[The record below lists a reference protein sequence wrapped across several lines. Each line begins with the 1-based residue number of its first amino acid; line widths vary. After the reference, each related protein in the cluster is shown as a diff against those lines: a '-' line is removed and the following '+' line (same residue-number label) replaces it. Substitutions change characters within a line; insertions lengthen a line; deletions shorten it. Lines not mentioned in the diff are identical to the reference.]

1 MSPRTTRTSGPTE
14 HKSLSPR
21 ARAKPAA
28 KPVAKP
34 QVELPASVTLRQL
47 SALISVSPVEL
58 IKQLMRQG
66 FMANINQTLDYDTAA
81 RMATDLG
88 FEVARRA
95 TSPSTAGADEAKRQ
109 VLSEDAKKHLQ
120 PRPPVVTVMGHVDH
134 GKTSLLDSIRKTNVV
149 AQEAGAITQHIG
161 AYQAEVDGQKITF
174 IDTPGHQAFTAM
186 RARGAHVTDIAVL
199 VVAADDGVMP
209 QTIEAISHAKAA
221 GVPVVVAVNKID
233 KAGANVDQIKQ
244 QLAEQGLVIEEWGG
258 DVICIPIS
266 AKKGQGISD
275 LLEHILLLAEI
286 LELKA
291 SRAGPGVGT
300 IIEAAMDKT
309 KGPMATVLVQKGTL
323 ALGDTVFVGGIVG
336 KIKAMFNDK
345 GKPVKKAGPATPVK
359 ILGLQSVPQ
368 AGDLLTAAKNE
379 REAKLAAETL
389 RSERQQ
395 GSQVPKGAR
404 LEDLASLS
412 QAEKAKEL
420 NIVLRTDV
428 QGSIEPVRDSLQ
440 QITTDQ
446 VMVRVIH
453 ADTGSITEGDV
464 MLALAS
470 KGVVVGFNTRPTL
483 GAQKMAEL
491 HRVQIRQYKV
501 IYELV
506 DDMQKASR
514 GLLEPTYVDVLV
526 GRAEVR
532 EVFSSSKWGKIAGS
546 YVVEGKMLR
555 NAMARVVRK
564 GKMIHESNVVSLR
577 RFKDDAK
584 EVATGMECGI
594 GVEGFGDYEVGDI
607 IEAYR
612 KEQAGESSN

>member
-1 MSPRTTRTSGPTE
+1 
-14 HKSLSPR
+14 
-21 ARAKPAA
+21 
-28 KPVAKP
+28 
-34 QVELPASVTLRQL
+34 
-47 SALISVSPVEL
+47 
-58 IKQLMRQG
+58 
-66 FMANINQTLDYDTAA
+66 
-81 RMATDLG
+81 
-88 FEVARRA
+88 
-95 TSPSTAGADEAKRQ
+95 
-109 VLSEDAKKHLQ
+109 
-120 PRPPVVTVMGHVDH
+120 
-134 GKTSLLDSIRKTNVV
+134 
-149 AQEAGAITQHIG
+149 
-161 AYQAEVDGQKITF
+161 
-174 IDTPGHQAFTAM
+174 
-186 RARGAHVTDIAVL
+186 
-199 VVAADDGVMP
+199 
-209 QTIEAISHAKAA
+209 
-221 GVPVVVAVNKID
+221 
-233 KAGANVDQIKQ
+233 
-244 QLAEQGLVIEEWGG
+244 
-258 DVICIPIS
+258 
-266 AKKGQGISD
+266 
-275 LLEHILLLAEI
+275 
-286 LELKA
+286 
-291 SRAGPGVGT
+291 VGT
-300 IIEAAMDKT
+300 IIEATMDKT

-379 REAKLAAETL
+379 REARLAAETL

-428 QGSIEPVRDSLQ
+428 QGSIEPIRDSLQ

-446 VMVRVIH
+446 VTVRVIH
-453 ADTGSITEGDV
+453 VDTGSITEGDV

-470 KGVVVGFNTRPTL
+470 KGIVVGFNTRPTL

-491 HRVQIRQYKV
+491 HRVQVRQYKV

-526 GRAEVR
+526 GHAEVR

-546 YVVEGKMLR
+546 YVLDGKMLR
-555 NAMARVVRK
+555 NAMARVVRG
-564 GKMIHESNVVSLR
+564 GKMIHESNVTSLR

-584 EVATGMECGI
+584 EVAAGLECGI
-594 GVEGFGDYEVGDI
+594 GVEGFGDFEIGDI

-612 KEQAGESSN
+612 KEQAGEASS